1 VFELADAFSVLV
13 DPELATLRMRRYLS
27 IAAGFDP

>member
-1 VFELADAFSVLV
+1 VLV

-27 IAAGFDP
+27 IAAGVEP